1 MIKGLAQDAIEN
13 RTWKEEAVSKRVIV
27 PSTERRI
34 QEPHWRQL
42 ATGFLRVLEQKDP
55 YTRGHSQRVHDYA
68 NMLAAVLGWDAHLRG
83 CTSVAAIL
91 HDIGKV
97 VVERSTIN
105 NPFTTLTPQQRD
117 ELIDH
122 PYTGAQIVAGLFDEA
137 VTLGILGHHERI
149 DGDVGATTFP
159 AYPFGIKGDKISPI
173 ARVIAVVDTF
183 DALTTRRSYNIP
195 VTKAAALRKLEEGAG
210 SRHDAHFVAAFIEEV
225 APGIEVTE
233 RMRFTMPS

>member
-13 RTWKEEAVSKRVIV
+13 RTWKEEVVSKRVIV

-42 ATGFLRVLEQKDP
+42 ATGFLRVLEQKDA

-68 NMLAAVLGWDAHLRG
+68 NMLAVALGWGAYLRG
-83 CTSVAAIL
+83 WTSVAALL

-105 NPFTTLTPQQRD
+105 NPFTTLTPQQRG

-122 PYTGAQIVAGLFDEA
+122 PYTGAQIVAGLFDEE

-149 DGDVGATTFP
+149 DGNVESTTFP

-183 DALTTRRSYNIP
+183 DAMTTRRAYSVP
-195 VTKAAALRKLEEGAG
+195 MSKVDALRRLKEGAG
-210 SRHDAHFVAAFIEEV
+210 TRHDAQFVAAFIKEV